1 MSFLIIPTCD
11 LFYKIVM
18 KVKRVLLS
26 GTLLLSLLFSFALGT
41 EEGKI
46 EDFTLLMLIMERYF
60 GHEK

>member
-1 MSFLIIPTCD
+1 
-11 LFYKIVM
+11 M

-46 EDFTLLMLIMERYF
+46 DDFEYDTDNEMDFFDDGDVVL
-60 GHEK
+60 